1 MIKEIVEK
9 EEKSKV
15 ARAVLE
21 SLTEWFE
28 VEENREQYIK
38 DCKDWITVASYDDE
52 KPLGFLC
59 LKETG
64 RETVELAVMGVA
76 KDFHRKGI
84 GKALF
89 LRARDIAVEKG
100 YSFMQVKT
108 VKMGVYED
116 YDRTNLF
123 YKSLGFKEFEVMPL
137 LWDEANPCQ
146 IYVMSISKTN

>member
-1 MIKEIVEK
+1 MLEEIFDK
-9 EEKSKV
+9 EEKMRI
-15 ARAVLE
+15 ARLILE

-28 VEENREQYIK
+28 VNETREQYIK
-38 DCKDWITVASYDDE
+38 DSKDFIMIAAFEDD
-52 KPLGFLC
+52 KPIGFIC

-64 RETVELAVMGVA
+64 KETAELAVMGVL
-76 KDFHRKGI
+76 KEYHRTGI
-84 GKALF
+84 GKSLF
-89 LRARDIAVEKG
+89 KKAKEIAIQKG

-123 YKSLGFKEFEVMPL
+123 YLALGFKEFEVIPL

-146 IYVMSISKTN
+146 IYVMSLK

>member
-1 MIKEIVEK
+1 MLEEIFDK
-9 EEKSKV
+9 EEKMRI
-15 ARAVLE
+15 ARLILE

-28 VEENREQYIK
+28 VNETREQYIK
-38 DCKDWITVASYDDE
+38 DSKDFIMIAAFEDDQ
-52 KPLGFLC
+52 PIGFIC

-64 RETVELAVMGVA
+64 KETVELAVMGVL
-76 KDFHRKGI
+76 KEYHRTGI
-84 GKALF
+84 GKSLF
-89 LRARDIAVEKG
+89 KKAKEIAIEKG

-123 YKSLGFKEFEVMPL
+123 YLALGFKEFEVIPL

-146 IYVMSISKTN
+146 IYVMSLK